1 MKKYSYLY
9 STGNF
14 HLSNISEF
22 NIAVSIKKFDLILD
36 GFAVDEEGIQLVN
49 SSAGATV

>member
-1 MKKYSYLY
+1 MKKYSYVY
-9 STGNF
+9 WTDDF

-36 GFAVDEEGIQLVN
+36 GFAVDEEGIQLV
-49 SSAGATV
+49 S